1 MATRTTIAV
10 INAIVAV
17 FVPVP
22 SKDVEDVTQSI
33 MTQEFLL
40 DLQGDNYV

>member
-1 MATRTTIAV
+1 MKNRSISGSSNMKF
-10 INAIVAV
+10 I
-17 FVPVP
+17 
-22 SKDVEDVTQSI
+22 KEYVTQFI

>member
-1 MATRTTIAV
+1 MKNRSISDSFNMKFIKEV
-10 INAIVAV
+10 YLYMNG
-17 FVPVP
+17 
-22 SKDVEDVTQSI
+22 EDVTQSI